1 MAASAEPP
9 RYRAVLFDMDGVV
22 VDTEAQVAA
31 FWRGLA
37 ADHGFALTGAEL
49 ERHVFGRSADHTL
62 RTLFACIPPH
72 RHHEVYQRML
82 VNDQTCRYTPIAHV
96 VPLLRE
102 LHEAGVPTALVTGAQ
117 PTKAAAV
124 LEALDLA
131 GVFGTVVHAEDVA
144 AGKPDPA
151 CYRLAAHRLDVAASE
166 CVVFEDAVS
175 GVSAATA
182 AGATCVALT
191 TPARKVG
198 VLAAGAASTVADF
211 REVGFDV
218 DRLRIGQVA
227 SFPFT
232 TAVAEPDPV
241 AAD

>member
-1 MAASAEPP
+1 MAVSTE
-9 RYRAVLFDMDGVV
+9 RTWYRAVLFDMDGVV

-37 ADHGFALTGAEL
+37 AEHGFALTGAEL

-72 RHHEVYQRML
+72 RHPEVYQRMQ
-82 VNDQTCRYTPIAHV
+82 VNDQTRQYTPIARV

-102 LHEAGVPTALVTGAQ
+102 LHAAGVPTALVTGAQ

-124 LEALDLA
+124 LDALDLA

-144 AGKPDPA
+144 AGKPDRA
-151 CYRLAAHRLDVAASE
+151 CYRLAAHRLDVAASQ

-191 TPARKVG
+191 TPERRAG
-198 VLAAGAASTVADF
+198 VLAAGAAATITDF
-211 REVGFDV
+211 REVGFDA
-218 DRLRIGQVA
+218 DRLHIGEVA
-227 SFPFT
+227 SFRFT
-232 TAVAEPDPV
+232 TAVAERDQV